1 MSGDSPAASSASSA
15 QESSG
20 MPEELE
26 ANSGEHSD
34 SPPLVR
40 FTDNSDDDDDDD
52 DDADTANEST
62 QKMCKQGATDDPV
75 VSVTQTASA
84 PLFCLLNHTV
94 NV

>member
-1 MSGDSPAASSASSA
+1 
-15 QESSG
+15 

-40 FTDNSDDDDDDD
+40 CTDDGDDDDD

-62 QKMCKQGATDDPV
+62 QKMCKQGATDDLV
-75 VSVTQTASA
+75 VSVTQTVSA
-84 PLFCLLNHTV
+84 PLFCLLTTLQMCDMVVHKQQFASV
-94 NV
+94 QQ

>member
-1 MSGDSPAASSASSA
+1 
-15 QESSG
+15 

-40 FTDNSDDDDDDD
+40 CTDDSDDDD

-62 QKMCKQGATDDPV
+62 QKMCKQGATDDLV
-75 VSVTQTASA
+75 VSVTQTVSA
-84 PLFCLLNHTV
+84 PLFCLLNHTA